1 MQRLRLMGLLAA
13 LIGLV
18 STPARAAPECA
29 DLWEWLNTGCR
40 RLVDTYQKGNNE
52 VLVSGFAW
60 HTPWTWTS
68 ERRAEENQYAWGGG
82 WARSAD
88 RENGDTDTV
97 YFLVF
102 SDSHYEPEFNLGY
115 AWTTWWRPRDSLQPG
130 LGYTLMLISRQ
141 DIWGGVPFPAILP
154 LVSLRYDKV
163 TVFSTYIPTL
173 NGGINHGSILYVF
186 GRIAID

>member
-1 MQRLRLMGLLAA
+1 MERWRIVVLIAALAA
-13 LIGLV
+13 V
-18 STPARAAPECA
+18 FATPVRAAPECS
-29 DLWEWLNTGCR
+29 DLCEWLNTGCR
-40 RLVDTYQKGNNE
+40 RLVDTYKNGKNE
-52 VLVSGFAW
+52 VLVSGYAW

-68 ERRAEENQYAWGGG
+68 ERRAEENEYAWGGG

-102 SDSHYEPEFNLGY
+102 SDSHYEAEYNLGY
-115 AWTTWWRPRDSLQPG
+115 AWTTWWRPRESLQPG

-141 DIWGGVPFPAILP
+141 DIWGGIPFPAILP
-154 LVSLRYDKV
+154 LVSLRYDRF